1 MPPPPTVLTQRSIG
15 TRDWA
20 YGEAHAVS
28 VNDVSQIP
36 VSPCAGSGSGGNGL
50 ALGAALGTDVGAA
63 LGADVGA
70 AVVGPAVGA
79 WVGDAVMG
87 AAVGWRELTFPGV
100 GAAVVGTGAVG
111 AWVGDAVVGAAVGW
125 GVLAFP
131 PPATVEQKNVAT
143 RRR

>member
-20 YGEAHAVS
+20 YGEEHAVS

-70 AVVGPAVGA
+70 EVFGPAVGA

-87 AAVGWRELTFPGV
+87 AAVGWRELAFP
-100 GAAVVGTGAVG
+100 GAVG
-111 AWVGDAVVGAAVGW
+111 AWVGDTVVGAAVGW

-131 PPATVEQKNVAT
+131 PPATVEQQTAT